1 MITAMRVHTAQ
12 VIGVKLTGKL
22 AKWNSPK
29 DIICKVA
36 GILTVKGGTG
46 AIVEYFGPGV
56 DTISATGTFACSR
69 VPDLGPQAGPRVV
82 MGDHDT
88 CGARAQHGKVKGR
101 VCMKTTGRRRFS
113 WSRNDQT
120 QSQSPLTIRALL
132 PTCNCGRCGLGW
144 GVLRD
149 VT

>member
-1 MITAMRVHTAQ
+1 MKEAVCAGCEPRASCLQ

-56 DTISATGTFACSR
+56 DTISCTGKNPPLPDRCFSLIIGHTLIAFICLLILDS
-69 VPDLGPQAGPRVV
+69 VPVILMAPAG
-82 MGDHDT
+82 
-88 CGARAQHGKVKGR
+88 QGR
-101 VCMKTTGRRRFS
+101 PF
-113 WSRNDQT
+113 
-120 QSQSPLTIRALL
+120 
-132 PTCNCGRCGLGW
+132 
-144 GVLRD
+144 
-149 VT
+149 